1 MKSGCTANART
12 EFARIRH
19 QLYSQLER
27 GGMAKTERE
36 VTINVGM
43 VEQNPLAA
51 AHLHSVLEKDSAVRI
66 VKLETLNGRSE
77 IPAMPVVFLLDNCG
91 LPMPLSEYLRRLR
104 QRFPDAKFIV
114 IDGEQPKENVLRLLW
129 FGIDGFLPYTEVGG
143 SLLHAVRSVA
153 QGNIWVSRE
162 ILRDYV
168 QCSKDVSKR
177 ATRSPEAMTLREN
190 QILELVK
197 RRLANKE
204 IADILHIREST
215 VKFHLSNIFSKLHVS
230 TRYELLDPQTRHA
243 GWEKLN
249 ISPQTAG

>member
-1 MKSGCTANART
+1 
-12 EFARIRH
+12 
-19 QLYSQLER
+19 
-27 GGMAKTERE
+27 MAKNERE
-36 VTINVGM
+36 LTINVGL

-51 AHLHSVLEKDSAVRI
+51 AHLHTILEKDAAVRI
-66 VKLETLNGRSE
+66 AKLEALNTRETPGS
-77 IPAMPVVFLLDNCG
+77 PVVFLLDNCG

-104 QRFPDAKFIV
+104 QRFPEAKFIV
-114 IDGEQPKENVLRLLW
+114 IDGEQPKDNVLRLLW
-129 FGIDGFLPYTEVGG
+129 FGIDGFLPYAEVGG

-177 ATRSPEAMTLREN
+177 TTRSPEAMTLREN

-243 GWEKLN
+243 GWEKLS